1 MSRNVNKLA
10 YPVVMQQDTN
20 DSLLVTF
27 PDIPEAATSAHEKA
41 QALRMA
47 SDALESALEFYF
59 EDGRALPMPSSPKPG
74 QQTIALTPHISAK
87 VARHN
92 NKAKS

>member
-10 YPVVMQQDTN
+10 YPVVMRQDTN

-27 PDIPEAATSAHEKA
+27 PEIPEAGTSAHDKA
-41 QALRMA
+41 QASRIA

-59 EDGRALPMPSSPKPG
+59 EDGRTVPMPDNPKPG
-74 QQTIALTPHISAK
+74 QQTVALTPHISAK
-87 VARHN
+87 IARH

>member
-10 YPVVMQQDTN
+10 YPVVMRQDTN

-27 PDIPEAATSAHEKA
+27 PEIPEAATSAHDKA
-41 QALRMA
+41 QASRIA

-59 EDGRALPMPSSPKPG
+59 EDGRTVPMPGNPKPG
-74 QQTIALTPHISAK
+74 RQTIALTPHIPAK
-87 VARHN
+87 MARH

>member
-1 MSRNVNKLA
+1 MSPNVRMLA

-27 PDIPEAATSAHEKA
+27 PDIPEAVASAHDKA
-41 QALRMA
+41 QAPQIA
-47 SDALESALEFYF
+47 SDALESALAFYF
-59 EDGRALPMPSSPKPG
+59 EDGRAVPMPGNPKPG
-74 QQTIALTPHISAK
+74 QQTVALTPHISAK
-87 VARHN
+87 IARH

>member
-27 PDIPEAATSAHEKA
+27 PDIPEAATSAHDKA
-41 QALRMA
+41 EASRIA
-47 SDALESALEFYF
+47 SDALESALAFYF
-59 EDGRALPMPSSPKPG
+59 EDGRTVPMPSSPKPG
-74 QQTIALTPHISAK
+74 RQTVTLTPHLSVK

-92 NKAKS
+92 NAKS

>member
-1 MSRNVNKLA
+1 MNQNVNMLA

-27 PDIPEAATSAHEKA
+27 PDIPEAVTSAHDKA
-41 QALRMA
+41 QASRIA

-59 EDGRALPMPSSPKPG
+59 EDGRAVPMPSSPKPD

-92 NKAKS
+92 EAKS

>member
-1 MSRNVNKLA
+1 MSRNVNKVA
-10 YPVVMQQDTN
+10 YPAVMQQDTN
-20 DSLLVTF
+20 ESLLVTF
-27 PDIPEAATSAHEKA
+27 PDIPEAVTSAHYKE
-41 QALRMA
+41 QLLRIA

-59 EDGRALPMPSSPKPG
+59 EDGRAVPMPSSPKPG

-92 NKAKS
+92 NQAKS

>member
-27 PDIPEAATSAHEKA
+27 PDIPEAVPSAHDKA
-41 QALRMA
+41 QASRIA

-59 EDGRALPMPSSPKPG
+59 EDGHAVPMPSSPKPG
-74 QQTIALTPHISAK
+74 QQTIALTPQVSAK

-92 NKAKS
+92 EAKS

>member
-20 DSLLVTF
+20 DSFLVTF
-27 PDIPEAATSAHEKA
+27 PDIPETVSSVHDKA
-41 QALRMA
+41 QVLRIA
-47 SDALESALEFYF
+47 SDALASALAFYF
-59 EDGRALPMPSSPKPG
+59 EDGRAVPMPSSPKPG
-74 QQTIALTPHISAK
+74 RQTIALTPHISAK

-92 NKAKS
+92 NQAKS